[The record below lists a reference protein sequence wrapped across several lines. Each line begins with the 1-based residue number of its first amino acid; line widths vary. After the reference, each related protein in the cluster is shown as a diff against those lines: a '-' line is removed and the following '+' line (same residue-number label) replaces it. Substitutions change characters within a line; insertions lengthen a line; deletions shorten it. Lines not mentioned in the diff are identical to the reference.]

1 MAFPAISQ
9 CVLLLL
15 LLLFCLDW
23 TLATADQLAAHD
35 QNQEDGMYDGL
46 DLNEESATMDD
57 LIGEYNYVYI
67 DDDGHG
73 ARFQYG
79 GHGTEAGSINH
90 LHKETKN
97 LNLIKECNP
106 DEAAAQ
112 SPAGQACDIEIKG
125 ADENRSGNIPW
136 GIDGVYKMVGC
147 YSGLPVYKREGK
159 TRLQRR
165 FLWFS
170 SVFHD
175 WDVGL
180 GDFHKDQ
187 MNRPPLM
194 YGASTPIKKRP
205 ELLGPD
211 AWLVM
216 NVYHPTKADV
226 SYSPM
231 NVSVACAQSSS
242 SAEDGQQA
250 ATPVLKA
257 QQDAASILR
266 ATKRRAAM

>member
-1 MAFPAISQ
+1 MAFQAISQ
-9 CVLLLL
+9 LMLL
-15 LLLFCLDW
+15 LLLFCVDW
-23 TLATADQLAAHD
+23 TLATSDQLAAHD
-35 QNQEDGMYDGL
+35 QNREVELYDGL

-57 LIGEYNYVYI
+57 LMGEYNYVYI
-67 DDDGHG
+67 DDDGQG

-79 GHGTEAGSINH
+79 DHGTEAGSINR
-90 LHKETKN
+90 LRKKAEN
-97 LNLIKECNP
+97 VNLIKECSL
-106 DEAAAQ
+106 DEASAQ

-125 ADENRSGNIPW
+125 ADENRDGNIPW

-147 YSGLPVYKREGK
+147 YSGFPVYKREGK

-170 SVFHD
+170 SVFQD

-205 ELLGPD
+205 ELLGQD
-211 AWLVM
+211 AWQVM
-216 NVYHPTKADV
+216 NVYHPSKADV
-226 SYSPM
+226 SYSNM

-242 SAEDGQQA
+242 ADGAGEQA
-250 ATPVLKA
+250 ATQLLKA
-257 QQDAASILR
+257 QRDAASVLR
-266 ATKRRAAM
+266 ATERRAAM